1 MIEKLETALTALAK
15 TRSTTTYGVLAAEL
29 GLTGP
34 GRIARLTTALEA
46 LMEQDSA
53 KGQALRAALVTG
65 RASNGLPARGFFD
78 KARALGHDVDDPAA
92 FHHRQIAALFDST
105 P

>member
-1 MIEKLETALTALAK
+1 MIPKLEEALATLAK
-15 TRSTTTYGVLAAEL
+15 DRCTTTYGALAAQL
-29 GLTGP
+29 GLIGP
-34 GRIARLTTALEA
+34 GRIARLTSALEG

-105 P
+105 S